1 MAATYPVQLTQL
13 ECLYISD
20 SLSMFTQGPP
30 DELPGQ
36 GSPYPNLLL
45 KIGSAVLETAQQKAP
60 VVLQL
65 GLAELWVIRETAKSS
80 VVVGGERV
88 GLNLLLKIYE
98 GIRALI
104 AESDVQAVVNDL
116 GEVLDYEPGKVEYA
130 VQLAHIRDNEYQDS
144 SGNGGS
150 EDGSESIDGNYES
163 NDANEG
169 RPDNDATSAA

>member
-20 SLSMFTQGPP
+20 ALSMFTQGPP

-45 KIGSAVLETAQQKAP
+45 KIGSAVLETEQQKSP

-65 GLAELWVIRETAKSS
+65 SLSELWVIRETAKSS

-116 GEVLDYEPGKVEYA
+116 GEVLDYEPGKIEYA
-130 VQLAHIRDNEYQDS
+130 TQLAHIKDSENQDS

-150 EDGSESIDGNYES
+150 EDGSESFSGNYEP
-163 NDANEG
+163 NNANES
-169 RPDNDATSAA
+169 RPDNDATTPA

>member
-1 MAATYPVQLTQL
+1 MATTYPVQLTQL

-20 SLSMFTQGPP
+20 TLSMFTQGPP
-30 DELPGQ
+30 DELPSQ

-45 KIGSAVLETAQQKAP
+45 KIGSAVLETEQQKAP
-60 VVLQL
+60 VELQFSL
-65 GLAELWVIRETAKSS
+65 NELWVIREIAKSS

-88 GLNLLLKIYE
+88 GLNLLLKIYQ

-130 VQLAHIRDNEYQDS
+130 IQLANIKNNEYQDS

-150 EDGSESIDGNYES
+150 DDGSEIIGGNYES
-163 NDANEG
+163 NDSNES
-169 RPDNDATSAA
+169 RPDNDAANPA

>member
-1 MAATYPVQLTQL
+1 MATTYPVQLTQL

-20 SLSMFTQGPP
+20 TLSMFTQGPP
-30 DELPGQ
+30 DELPSQ

-45 KIGSAVLETAQQKAP
+45 KIGSAVLETEQQKAP
-60 VVLQL
+60 VELQFSL
-65 GLAELWVIRETAKSS
+65 NELWVIREIAKSS

-88 GLNLLLKIYE
+88 GLNLLLKIYR

-116 GEVLDYEPGKVEYA
+116 GEVLDYEPGKIEYA
-130 VQLAHIRDNEYQDS
+130 IQLANIKDNEYQDS

-150 EDGSESIDGNYES
+150 DDGSEIIGGNYES
-163 NDANEG
+163 NDSNES
-169 RPDNDATSAA
+169 RPDNDAASPA